1 MKNEL
6 LQLINT
12 DECFILIISIFLPK
26 DNNLINHDTLYRLKD
41 NTSIIIKDAKRGSFV
56 AVRDKYD
63 YLKEPYKQFD
73 DKAVN
78 EEVPTYP
85 NFLINMIT
93 KLYTNHLFGEIKK

>member
-1 MKNEL
+1 MKKEL
-6 LQLINT
+6 LQLINS
-12 DECFILIISIFLPK
+12 DGGCIFIKSIFFPK
-26 DNNLINHDTLYRLKD
+26 GNNLINHDTLYRLKD

-73 DKAVN
+73 DKAVH